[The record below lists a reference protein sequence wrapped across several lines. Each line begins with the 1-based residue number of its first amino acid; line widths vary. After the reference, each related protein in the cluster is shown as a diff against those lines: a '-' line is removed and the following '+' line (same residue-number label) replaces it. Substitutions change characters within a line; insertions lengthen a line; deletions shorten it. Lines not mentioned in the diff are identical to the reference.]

1 MPPIIY
7 LIDGHAVAYRA
18 YFALT
23 AAGTSRERWQTKSGE
38 PTAGTY
44 GFASILMRL
53 LEQSQPEYVAVA
65 FDTGK
70 TFRDDIYP
78 DYKATREKMPDD
90 LRPQIERIREL
101 VDAFNIPR
109 LEIKGF
115 EADDVLGTV
124 ARMAVSA
131 GFGVKIITGDR
142 DLLQLVDE
150 RITVNLPGGKLSDAK
165 DYMKDDVVDLWGI
178 RPDQVV
184 DYKAMVG
191 DSSDNIK
198 GVPGIGEKTAVSLL
212 TQYPTLDEIYMH
224 LDNLPERVKAKLV
237 AGRESAYTSQ
247 KLARIV
253 TDAPI
258 KLNFDDARMHA
269 FDPARVESL
278 FKQLEFRTLLPRF
291 YEVAKAYGHMV
302 NEHSQ
307 LPLFASSA
315 GTPVST
321 IPASSIKVN
330 LIDSTPLLEELCESL
345 AKASLIAF
353 DTETTST
360 DPMRAELVGISLS
373 IKEGEGYYIPTGH
386 KLESDGN
393 LKLEQVVSSLQKAMT
408 DPKIKKAGH
417 NIKYDYLVLIR
428 HGLKVSPL
436 SFDTMI
442 AGFLIDPA
450 SRSLGLKNMAHDILG
465 IEMTPINELIG
476 SGKNQIDMAHVSIQT
491 AAAYAAADAEA
502 TLRLVPVLTRE
513 LDRLQ
518 ATQLMETMEM
528 PLVPVLASMEQNGIA
543 LDCEFFKQMSGELSQ
558 RLDALEKNVY
568 EIAGVSFNLNSTQQL
583 SNVLFER
590 LHLIP
595 PDRGRKTASG
605 HFSTSADVLENL
617 RGEHPIIAFI
627 LEYRELSK
635 LKSTYVDALPLQL
648 NPETRRIHTS
658 FNQTGAVTG
667 RLASS
672 DPNLQN
678 IPTRTE
684 LGHKVRRGFI
694 ASPGCVLL
702 SVDYSQIELR
712 IVADMSKDEA
722 MCSAF
727 RSNQDIHA
735 TTAAAIYN
743 IPLDQV
749 TKEQRRHAKAINFGL
764 IYGMSA
770 FGLSR
775 STDLTL
781 AEAEVF
787 VSSYF
792 KQFPSV
798 KTFLDNLRKSA
809 AELGYVET
817 LLGRKRYFPGLKTQ
831 TNPNLRN
838 REEREAINAPIQGTA
853 ADILKLAM
861 IKMPGALSD
870 AGLSAR
876 MLLQV
881 HDELVLEC
889 PKSELTNTARVVQ
902 DIMENAYKISIPIT
916 TDASWGLNW
925 GELTPLDNQ

>member
-393 LKLEQVVSSLQKAMT
+393 LKVEQVVSSLQKAMT

>member
-1 MPPIIY
+1 MPPTIF

-23 AAGTSRERWQTKSGE
+23 AAGATRERWQTKSGE

-53 LEQSQPEYVAVA
+53 LEQSQPEYLAVA

-101 VDAFNIPR
+101 VDAFSIPR
-109 LEIKGF
+109 LEVKGY
-115 EADDVLGTV
+115 EADDVIGTV
-124 ARMAVSA
+124 AQQAVKM
-131 GFGVKIITGDR
+131 GYGVKIITGDR
-142 DLLQLVDE
+142 DLLQLVND
-150 RITVNLPGGKLSDAK
+150 RIVVNLPGGKLSDAK
-165 DYMKDDVVDLWGI
+165 DYLKEDVIALWGI

-184 DYKAMVG
+184 DYKALVG
-191 DSSDNIK
+191 DTSDNIK
-198 GVPGIGEKTAVSLL
+198 GVPGIGAKTALSLL
-212 TQYPTLDEIYMH
+212 TKYSTLEDIYLHLDEQ
-224 LDNLPERVKAKLV
+224 PERIKTKLE
-237 AGRESAYTSQ
+237 AGRDSAFTSQ

-258 KLNFDDARMHA
+258 ALDFEAARTHA
-269 FDPARVESL
+269 FEPDRVEAL
-278 FKQLEFRTLLPRF
+278 FKQLEFRSLLPRF
-291 YEVAKAYGHMV
+291 YSVAKSYGHMIDEHEQLSLFSNPALGTAVKVAESAIKVTIV
-302 NEHSQ
+302 N
-307 LPLFASSA
+307 
-315 GTPVST
+315 T
-321 IPASSIKVN
+321 IP
-330 LIDSTPLLEELCESL
+330 LLLDLCKSL
-345 AKASLIAF
+345 EQAPMIAF

-360 DPMRAELVGISLS
+360 DPMRAELVGISLC
-373 IKEGEGYYIPTGH
+373 IQEGEGYYIPVGH
-386 KLESDGN
+386 QGVGN
-393 LKLEQVVSSLQKAMT
+393 INLSIKEGIDHLKKSMT
-408 DPKIKKAGH
+408 DPAIKKTGH
-417 NIKYDYLVLIR
+417 NIKYDYLVLKR
-428 HGLKVSPL
+428 QGLVVTPL

-450 SRSLGLKNMAHDILG
+450 SRSLGLKSMARDLLG
-465 IEMTPINELIG
+465 IEMTPIEALIG
-476 SGKNQIDMAHVSIQT
+476 SGKNQTDMAHVAVET
-491 AAAYAAADAEA
+491 AAGYAAADAEA
-502 TLRLVPVLTRE
+502 TLRLVPGLTRDLE
-513 LDRLQ
+513 RLK
-518 ATQLMETMEM
+518 ATKLMETMEM

-543 LDCEFFKQMSGELSQ
+543 LDNSFFKQMSEELFQ
-558 RLDALEKNVY
+558 RMQTIERNIFDT
-568 EIAGVSFNLNSTQQL
+568 AGINFNINSTQQL
-583 SNVLFER
+583 SNVLFDR
-590 LHLIP
+590 LRLIP

-605 HFSTSADVLENL
+605 HFSTSADILEEL
-617 RGEHPIIAFI
+617 RGEHPIIAMI
-627 LEYRELSK
+627 LEYRELAK

-648 NPETRRIHTS
+648 NPITCRIHTS

-684 LGHKVRRGFI
+684 LGHKVRQGFI
-694 ASPGCVLL
+694 ASPDNVLL

-712 IVADMSKDEA
+712 IVAHMSKDEA
-722 MCSAF
+722 MCAAF
-727 RSNQDIHA
+727 RANQDIHA

-743 IPLDQV
+743 IPLDQI
-749 TKEQRRHAKAINFGL
+749 TKDQRRHAKAINFGL

-781 AEAEVF
+781 AESEEF
-787 VSSYF
+787 VKSYF
-792 KQFPSV
+792 KQFPGV
-798 KTFLDNLRKSA
+798 KTFLDGLRKSA
-809 AELGYVET
+809 SELGYVET
-817 LLGRKRYFPGLKTQ
+817 LLGRRRYFPGLKTQ
-831 TNPNLRN
+831 TNSNLRN

-861 IKMPGALSD
+861 IQMPNALME
-870 AGLSAR
+870 AGLTTK

-889 PKSELTNTARVVQ
+889 PRPELDDTARIVKNV
-902 DIMENAYKISIPIT
+902 MENAYKLRIPIT

-925 GELTPLDNQ
+925 GELTPL